1 MAKLVS
7 NIYGDAL
14 FEVAAENGTIDSML
28 EEVEAVL
35 DIFQENEEY
44 VKLLNHPKIPV
55 EEKISLLK
63 GAFEGKISNEI
74 MGLFSTVIEKGRFA
88 EVESILSYFVS
99 KVMEYKKI
107 GTAYVTSAMPM
118 SDEELANVEKRLLE
132 TTSYN
137 EMHIVHDVD
146 RNLIGGMTIRIGD
159 RVLDSSI
166 RTKLD
171 SMAKELSQITLS

>member
-1 MAKLVS
+1 M
-7 NIYGDAL
+7 
-14 FEVAAENGTIDSML
+14 
-28 EEVEAVL
+28 
-35 DIFQENEEY
+35 
-44 VKLLNHPKIPV
+44 
-55 EEKISLLK
+55 
-63 GAFEGKISNEI
+63 
-74 MGLFSTVIEKGRFA
+74 IEKGRFA